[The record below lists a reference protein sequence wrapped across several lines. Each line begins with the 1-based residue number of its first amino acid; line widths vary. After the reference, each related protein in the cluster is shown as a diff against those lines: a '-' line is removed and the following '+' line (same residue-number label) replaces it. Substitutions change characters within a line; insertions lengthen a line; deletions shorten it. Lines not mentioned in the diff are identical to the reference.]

1 MAQSMTLVPVRTSRQ
16 GASMNA
22 GKLKSEYKD
31 ETSTVELHV
40 NDMARLGL
48 TKGDKIRMRSPGG
61 SEAVVLCKERKSPD
75 AEPGMVFMAYGP
87 VSSQFM
93 EDGDTAGSG
102 MPISKHLAI
111 EIEGPLAPDGSVK
124 VASQIPDATT
134 TDLDSA
140 SIRSLLSAQQAS
152 LLRALTG
159 SALNPLQAAWLSG
172 YFAALSGARGVLP
185 AFDTDLAQAP
195 AQAAPAASAMPLM
208 TILFGSQTGN
218 GEGFA
223 KRLQEQAAAKG
234 FNARVQDMADYK
246 PEAISTEK
254 LLFVIVS
261 THGEGDPP
269 VAAEE
274 MHAYLKSGDAPR
286 LESLK
291 YAVFA
296 LGDTSYEQFCQ
307 TGKDFDAFLEKLGAQ
322 RLMNRIDS
330 DVDFEEPAE
339 EWIGKVLDQYQAIAG
354 ETQGAGKPTAKVLE
368 FPSTAKS
375 KYSKTSPYP
384 ADVPVSVN
392 VSGEGSAKQNQHL
405 EIDFGDSGLSFEP
418 GDALG
423 VYPKNNPAYVDDLLA
438 ALNYSGTEI
447 VTIGKERV
455 ELREAFMS
463 KLDVTGL
470 SRVLIEKY
478 AELVDSQDLKTL
490 LDDAHKDEFKDYC
503 WGRQIIDLVQFA
515 PPSGIEPQAFVDVLR
530 KMPGRL
536 YSIASSMSKHK
547 NQAHLLVAAVR
558 YHAHNREREG
568 VCSTFL
574 AGRVEDNE
582 KLLIYVQ
589 PNKVFGL
596 PDNPDIPM
604 IMVGPGTGVAP
615 FRAFLQEREVTRAK
629 GKNWLFF
636 GDQHKKSDFVYEHE
650 WEEML
655 QSGVLSHLH
664 AAFSRDQAEKIY
676 VQNLML
682 ENAAEIYD
690 WLENGA
696 HFYVCGDAE
705 RMAVDVHKALIN
717 IIANQGNRSHEEAE
731 EYVKALEKAR
741 RYQRDVY

>member
-1 MAQSMTLVPVRTSRQ
+1 MTLVPVRTSRQ
-16 GASMNA
+16 GASLNA

-31 ETSTVELHV
+31 EISTVELHV
-40 NDMARLGL
+40 TDMARLGL

-124 VASQIPDATT
+124 VAGQIPGATT
-134 TDLDSA
+134 MAAGFDS
-140 SIRSLLSAQQAS
+140 IGSLLSAQQAS
-152 LLRALTG
+152 LLGALTG
-159 SALNPLQAAWLSG
+159 SSLNPLQAAWLSG
-172 YFAALSGARGVLP
+172 YFAALSGAVGVLP
-185 AFDTDLAQAP
+185 AFDTGLTQVQAQP
-195 AQAAPAASAMPLM
+195 ASQASVLPLM
-208 TILFGSQTGN
+208 TILFGTQTGN

-223 KRLQEQAAAKG
+223 KRLQEQAVAKG

-246 PEAISTEK
+246 PETIATEK

-274 MHAYLKSGDAPR
+274 MHAYLKSDAAPR

-307 TGKDFDAFLEKLGAQ
+307 TGKDFDTFLEKLGAQ
-322 RLMNRIDS
+322 RLMKRVDS

-339 EWIGKVLDQYQAIAG
+339 EWIGKVFDQYQAIAG
-354 ETQGAGKPTAKVLE
+354 ETQGAAKPSAEVLE
-368 FPSTAKS
+368 FPSREKS
-375 KYSKTSPYP
+375 KYSITNPYS
-384 ADVPVSVN
+384 ADVLVSVN
-392 VSGEGSAKQNQHL
+392 LSGEGSAKQNQHL

-418 GDALG
+418 GAALG

-438 ALNYSGTEI
+438 ALNYSGAES
-447 VTIGKERV
+447 VTVGKETL
-455 ELREAFMS
+455 ELREALIS

-478 AELVDSQDLKTL
+478 AELVGSQDLKTL
-490 LDDAHKDEFKDYC
+490 LDDAHKEEFKDWC

-515 PPSGIEPQAFVDVLR
+515 PPAGIEPQAFAAVLR

-547 NQAHLLVAAVR
+547 NQAHLLVGAVR
-558 YHAHNREREG
+558 YHSHNRDREG

-582 KLLIYVQ
+582 KLMIYVQ
-589 PNKVFGL
+589 PNKVFRL
-596 PDNPDIPM
+596 PDNSNTPV

-615 FRAFLQEREVTRAK
+615 FRAFLQEREATGAK

-636 GDQHKKSDFVYEHE
+636 GDQHKKSDFVYEQE

-655 QSGVLSHLH
+655 HSGVLNHLH
-664 AAFSRDQAEKIY
+664 AAFSRDQAEKVY

-682 ENAAEIYD
+682 ENTREIYD

-705 RMAVDVHKALIN
+705 RMAVDVHKALIK
-717 IIANQGNRSHEEAE
+717 IVANEGNRRPEEAE
-731 EYVKALEKAR
+731 EFIKALEKAK